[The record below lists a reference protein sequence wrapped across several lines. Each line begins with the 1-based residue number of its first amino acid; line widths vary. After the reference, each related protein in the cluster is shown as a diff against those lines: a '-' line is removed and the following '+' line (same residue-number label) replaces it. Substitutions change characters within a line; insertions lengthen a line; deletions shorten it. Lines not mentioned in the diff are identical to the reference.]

1 MAICI
6 ISTILL
12 GIIPLQEIVILCLLL
27 LLVIYSISM
36 FINNWS
42 RNYRDI
48 TQPAY
53 IVSEEEAEE
62 GEDPEAAHL
71 TSGLP
76 WDHDEDLS
84 LAESRMSKLSQ
95 VVQVSQAHDQYSADC
110 PRWRVSRHFA
120 ARRCYSGSRQF
131 SDVRKWKIMII
142 SDHVI
147 LIKVFVKNVS
157 RTISTITQESIS
169 EASAAFDQI

>member
-1 MAICI
+1 MMNEGLCWIAIYI
-6 ISTILL
+6 KAILL
-12 GIIPLQEIVILCLLL
+12 SIIPLQEIVILCLLL

-53 IVSEEEAEE
+53 IVASEETEE
-62 GEDPEAAHL
+62 EQDPEAAHL
-71 TSGLP
+71 TASKILSRLSRLSSNFQFSLNIWLFFLVLP

-95 VVQVSQAHDQYSADC
+95 VVQVSQYTGWFPTIFTREGGVTGLVCGYLGSLKKSVC
-110 PRWRVSRHFA
+110 RVST
-120 ARRCYSGSRQF
+120 
-131 SDVRKWKIMII
+131 
-142 SDHVI
+142 
-147 LIKVFVKNVS
+147 KVSEKNKCPP
-157 RTISTITQESIS
+157 
-169 EASAAFDQI
+169 

>member
-1 MAICI
+1 MMMNEGLCWIAIYI
-6 ISTILL
+6 KAILL
-12 GIIPLQEIVILCLLL
+12 SIIPLQEIVILCLLL

-53 IVSEEEAEE
+53 IVASEETEE

-71 TSGLP
+71 TASKRLSGFSRMSSNFQHQFSLNIWLFFLVLP

-95 VVQVSQAHDQYSADC
+95 VVQVSQYTG
-110 PRWRVSRHFA
+110 RFT
-120 ARRCYSGSRQF
+120 
-131 SDVRKWKIMII
+131 RKG
-142 SDHVI
+142 V
-147 LIKVFVKNVS
+147 LQGLFVA
-157 RTISTITQESIS
+157 IW
-169 EASAAFDQI
+169 AP